1 MHAIYRI
8 PLLALLSGGGKA
20 QRRAGC

>member
-8 PLLALLSGGGKA
+8 PLLALRSGGGKA